1 MRNVFIIGSKGI
13 PGNYGGFETFVD
25 QLVSR
30 QNSEDIHYYVSC
42 LSDNNDLF
50 TYKGATCFNVKV
62 PKIGSAAAV
71 IYDLLGIKRCLDII
85 KEKSLDN
92 CLLVILACRIGP
104 FMSYYQR
111 QFHKL
116 GIKVYLNPDGHEWK
130 RSKWNSAIKAYWKYS
145 EKLMIKNTDL
155 AICDSIA
162 IENYIKEEYKRFA
175 PKTKFI
181 AYGADTTP
189 SIIEDNNEEL
199 LSWYEKHD
207 IKLGDFYLVVGRFV
221 PENNYETVIKE
232 FMMSKSSKDL
242 VIITN
247 IEENAFYNNL
257 KENTGFHKDSR
268 VKFVGPLYEPLVKK
282 VREQSY
288 AYIHGHEVGGT
299 NPSLL
304 EGLASTNI
312 NMCLDVVF
320 NKEVADDGALYFT
333 KASGSLASLIEKV
346 DRYKAE
352 DIKEYS
358 VKAKKRID
366 NFYSWEF
373 IVDSYE
379 KTFLD

>member
-13 PGNYGGFETFVD
+13 PANYGGFETFVD

-30 QNSEDIHYYVSC
+30 QNNKNIHYYVSC

-50 TYKGATCFNVKV
+50 TYKGATCFNVNV
-62 PKIGSAAAV
+62 PNIGSAAAV
-71 IYDLLGIKRCLDII
+71 LYDLLSIKRCIDII
-85 KEKSLDN
+85 KEKSLDD
-92 CLLVILACRIGP
+92 CLLLILACRIGP

-162 IENYIKEEYKRFA
+162 IENYINEEYKIFY

-189 SIIEDNNEEL
+189 STIEDTNEEL
-199 LSWYEKHD
+199 LSWYEKYN
-207 IKLGDFYLVVGRFV
+207 IKPGEYYLTVGRFV
-221 PENNYETVIKE
+221 PENNFETVIRE

-242 VIITN
+242 VVVTN
-247 IEENAFYNNL
+247 IEQNAFYNNL
-257 KENTGFHKDSR
+257 KESTGFPKDNR
-268 VKFVGPLYEPLVKK
+268 VKFVGALYEPLVKK
-282 VREQSY
+282 VREHAY
-288 AYIHGHEVGGT
+288 GYIHGHEVGGT

-304 EGLASTNI
+304 EGLASTNLNI
-312 NMCLDVVF
+312 CLDVVF
-320 NKEVADDGALYFT
+320 NREVAENGASYFT
-333 KASGSLASLIEKV
+333 KESGSLSSLINQV
-346 DRYKAE
+346 DLYSAQ
-352 DIKEYS
+352 DIEAYS
-358 VKAKKRID
+358 VKAKQRID
-366 NFYSWEF
+366 NFYSWKF
-373 IVDSYE
+373 IVDEYE
-379 KTFLD
+379 RTILE